1 VRNQKIVSRKERN
14 NENMM
19 NEPATVPSR
28 FARHLTGKLPIV
40 AIVGRPNVG
49 KSTLFN
55 RLVGGR
61 RAIVDDLPGVT
72 RDRNYAEADWSG
84 RKYLLVDT
92 GGLDSDADGDL
103 QANVQSQSRLAV
115 AEADAVVFLFDGKG
129 GLNPLDREAV
139 DELRKAGKPVFFAVN
154 KLDSSR
160 RADNLFEFYALGIEP
175 LYSISA
181 EHGLGVGELFD
192 DVMRHF
198 APRPGDSPSDE
209 TDDADLEDTAPE
221 AKAIPPLRVAVVG
234 RPNVGK
240 STLINRLLGFE
251 RSVVDATPGT
261 TRDSLDTPFELLGE
275 TCILVDT
282 AGIRRK
288 ARVDDRIERFSVS
301 QSLKAVE
308 GGDLIIHVIDGPEGV
323 TDQDAQILSYAVER
337 GKALLLAVN
346 KWDLMSKDSSDVG
359 KYREEVSYRLSFLDF
374 VPITFIAAATGY
386 GVRKMLETG
395 ARVVRAYR
403 RKVSTSQ
410 LNQALQR
417 IVKAHTVPLFRGKP
431 VKFYYGT
438 QTGTQPPTFTLFVNI
453 AHAVPASY
461 QKYLTSQLREHLGLE
476 QAPIRLRF
484 RARREA
490 ETSKRRR

>member
-1 VRNQKIVSRKERN
+1 
-14 NENMM
+14 M
-19 NEPATVPSR
+19 NRAAAVHASITRTLP
-28 FARHLTGKLPIV
+28 HKLPII

-55 RLVGGR
+55 RLVGAR

-72 RDRNYAEADWSG
+72 RDRNYAQAEWSG

-92 GGLDSDADGDL
+92 GGFESDADGDL
-103 QANVQSQSRLAV
+103 RANVQSQSRVAV
-115 AEADAVVFLFDGKG
+115 AEADVVVFLFDGKG
-129 GLNPLDREAV
+129 GLNPLDRVAV
-139 DELRKAGKPVFFAVN
+139 DELRKAGKPVIFAVN
-154 KLDSSR
+154 KLDSR
-160 RADNLFEFYALGIEP
+160 QRGDNLYEFYALGIEP
-175 LYSISA
+175 LYAISA
-181 EHGLGVGELFD
+181 EHGLGIGELFEA
-192 DVMRHF
+192 VMRHIP
-198 APRPGDSPSDE
+198 ALPEESPSDV
-209 TDDADLEDTAPE
+209 ADNAEVEDSEPE
-221 AKAIPPLRVAVVG
+221 AKAIEPLRVAVVG

-251 RSVVDATPGT
+251 RSVVDSTPGT

-275 TCILVDT
+275 PCILVDT

-288 ARVDDRIERFSVS
+288 ARIDDRIERFSVS
-301 QSLKAVE
+301 QSLRAVE
-308 GGDLIIHVIDGPEGV
+308 RGDLIIHVIDGPEGV
-323 TDQDAQILSYAVER
+323 TDQDAQILSYAVQR

-374 VPITFIAAATGY
+374 APVTFIAAATGY
-386 GVRKMLETG
+386 GVCKMLETG

-410 LNQALQR
+410 LNHALQR
-417 IVKAHTVPLFRGKP
+417 IVKAHTVPLFHGKP

-438 QTGTQPPTFTLFVNI
+438 QTGTQPPTFTFFVNV

-461 QKYLTSQLREHLGLE
+461 QKYLTGQLRENLGLDH
-476 QAPIRLRF
+476 APIKLVF
-484 RARREA
+484 RPRRE
-490 ETSKRRR
+490 EQQPRNKPRR

>member
-1 VRNQKIVSRKERN
+1 
-14 NENMM
+14 M
-19 NEPATVPSR
+19 NRTAAAPAIFTRRLP
-28 FARHLTGKLPIV
+28 GKLPIV

-55 RLVGGR
+55 RLVGAR
-61 RAIVDDLPGVT
+61 RAIVDDQPGVT
-72 RDRNYAEADWSG
+72 RDRNYAEAEWSG
-84 RKYLLVDT
+84 QKYLLVDT
-92 GGLDSDADGDL
+92 GGLDSESDGDL
-103 QANVQSQSRLAV
+103 EASVQSQSRLAV
-115 AEADAVVFLFDGKG
+115 SEADVVVFLFDGKD

-139 DELRKAGKPVFFAVN
+139 DLLRRSQKPVLYAVN
-154 KLDSSR
+154 KLDSR
-160 RADNLFEFYALGIEP
+160 QRADNLYEFYGVGIET

-192 DVMRHF
+192 AVSQYF
-198 APRPGDSPSDE
+198 APLPADSPSDRPDNVEREDAEAE
-209 TDDADLEDTAPE
+209 TTPVE
-221 AKAIPPLRVAVVG
+221 PLRVAVVG

-275 TCILVDT
+275 PCVLIDT

-288 ARVDDRIERFSVS
+288 ARIDDRIERFSVS

-308 GGDLIIHVIDGPEGV
+308 RGDLIIHVIDGPENV

-337 GKALLLAVN
+337 GKALVLAVN
-346 KWDLMSKDSSDVG
+346 KWDLVSKNSSDVR
-359 KYREEVSYRLSFLDF
+359 KYREEVNYRLSFLDY

-386 GVRKMLETG
+386 GVRKMLETS
-395 ARVVRAYR
+395 ARVVKAYR
-403 RKVSTSQ
+403 HKVSTSK

-417 IVKAHTVPLFRGKP
+417 IVTAHTVPLFHGRS

-438 QTGTQPPTFTLFVNI
+438 QTGTQPPTFTFFVNI
-453 AHAVPASY
+453 ADAVPASY
-461 QKYLTSQLREHLGLE
+461 QKYLTGQLREQLGLE
-476 QAPIRLRF
+476 HAPIRLFF
-484 RARREA
+484 RPRREA
-490 ETSKRRR
+490 VAPRKRPRR